1 MRKPVAIRLAEIGD
15 LPAIVALHADDV
27 LGGHGD
33 TADPAVRPHYEA
45 AFRAIAENPATR
57 LYVAERDGRVIGT
70 FQLVLV
76 RSIPDRGGLKATL
89 EAVQVAASERGR
101 GIGAAM
107 VRFAVEEARVAGAV
121 FVQLTSNLAR
131 TEAHRFYERLGFAR
145 SHAGFKRRL
154 D

>member
-1 MRKPVAIRLAEIGD
+1 MRKPVAFRLAEPDD
-15 LPAIVALHADDV
+15 LPAIVALHAADM

-33 TADPAVRPHYEA
+33 TLAATERPRYEA
-45 AFRAIAENPATR
+45 AFRAIADNPATR
-57 LYVAERDGRVIGT
+57 LYVAEEDGRVVGT

-76 RSIPDRGGLKATL
+76 RSIPDRGALKATL
-89 EAVQVAASERGR
+89 EAVQVAASDRGR

-107 VRFAVEEARVAGAV
+107 VRFAVEEARAAGAL
-121 FVQLTSNLAR
+121 FLQLTSNLAR
-131 TEAHRFYERLGFAR
+131 TDAHRFYERLGFAR